1 MGKAEVKGQSRRDEG
16 PRGYAGMSAL
26 SVDIELKGIKEP
38 ITVRENMVDQ
48 VVRYFNPVKGQQRF
62 NSRVSLALAGSY
74 VGARYDRR
82 PTSQWSVGRSD
93 PDGATLA
100 DLPTLR
106 NRSSDLIRNN
116 PLALGALNTVC
127 TSVVGTGLK
136 FHSRIDDKALGM
148 TEDEARAWETNTER
162 EFRLHFESQECD
174 AARTLRFSEMQEL
187 AFRSAFE
194 KGDVFALLPHI
205 KRNGSPYN
213 LKIQLVEAERVSNE
227 GNKPNS
233 DRIAGGI
240 EKDQYGAPVR
250 YFILKQH
257 PGKIFG
263 RKARE
268 WMKIPAFGTKTGRR
282 NVIHLIRTLRPGQSR
297 GVPYLAPVI
306 EPLKQLDRYTEA
318 ELMAAVVSGMFTV
331 FIKTPSGEPGLA
343 PFSPDSETGGTA
355 SDEDYKLANGAI
367 VDLAEGE
374 DISTAN
380 PGRPNTAFDPF
391 IMAIIRQIGVALEL
405 PFEIMIKHF
414 TKSYSAARAAML
426 EAWKFFSARRKWLAD
441 NFCQLVLEAWMD
453 EAVSSGRIY
462 APGYFTDH
470 IIRKA
475 YLGSEWTGPTKGMI
489 DEEKEIKAA
498 KMRVDIGVS
507 TLAEE
512 TAQLTGGDFEKKHP
526 QRAKE
531 HAMRKEAGLI
541 ETAPGV
547 SSAEFAPKDK
557 TDEEG
562 DLEDETT

>member
-1 MGKAEVKGQSRRDEG
+1 MK
-16 PRGYAGMSAL
+16 PL
-26 SVDIELKGIKEP
+26 SVDVKLQGKDP
-38 ITVRENMVDQ
+38 ITVKENMVDQ
-48 VVRYFNPVKGQQRF
+48 VVRYFSPTRGQQRF
-62 NSRVSLALAGSY
+62 HSRVSLALAGSY

-93 PDGATLA
+93 PDGATLS

-116 PLALGALNTVC
+116 PLALGAINTVC

-136 FHSRIDDKALGM
+136 FHSRIDNKALGM
-148 TEDEARAWETNTER
+148 SEDEARAWEAKTER
-162 EFRLHFESQECD
+162 EYRLHFESQECD
-174 AARTLRFSEMQEL
+174 AERTQNFSEMQEL

-205 KRNGSPYN
+205 KRSGSPYN
-213 LKIQLVEAERVSNE
+213 LKVQLVEAERVSNE
-227 GNKPNS
+227 GNKPNT
-233 DRIAGGI
+233 DTIAGGV
-240 EKDQYGAPVR
+240 EKDKYGAPVR
-250 YFILKQH
+250 YYVLKQH

-263 RKARE
+263 RQPRE
-268 WMKIPAFGTKTGRR
+268 WKKIPAFGSKTGRR
-282 NVIHLIRTLRPGQSR
+282 NVIHLFRKLRPGQTR

-331 FIKTPSGEPGLA
+331 FIKTPSGEDGPA
-343 PFSPDSETGGTA
+343 PFKPPSESGGTS

-367 VDLAEGE
+367 VDLADGE

-380 PGRPNTAFDPF
+380 PGRPNNSFDPF
-391 IMAIIRQIGVALEL
+391 VMAIIRQIGVALEL

-426 EAWKFFSARRKWLAD
+426 EAWKFYSSRRKWLAD

-462 APGYFTDH
+462 APGYFTNH

-498 KMRVDIGVS
+498 KMRVEIGVS

-531 HAMRKEAGLI
+531 HKMRKEAGLI
-541 ETAPGV
+541 ENEPAILTSV
-547 SSAEFAPKDK
+547 IED
-557 TDEEG
+557 TDEPDDKG
-562 DLEDETT
+562 DGEDETT